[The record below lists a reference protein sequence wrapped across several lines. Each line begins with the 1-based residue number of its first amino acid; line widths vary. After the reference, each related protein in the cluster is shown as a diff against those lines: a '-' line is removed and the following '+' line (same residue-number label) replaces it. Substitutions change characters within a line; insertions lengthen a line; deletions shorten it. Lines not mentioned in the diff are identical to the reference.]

1 MSLFDVLG
9 WAGAVVILG
18 AYGLLTL
25 GRWRSDALRYQVAN
39 TVGAAALLVWAVS
52 IAAWQSALINA
63 VWAVVGV
70 VGLRRIWGRGD
81 RAVPPPHVGD

>member
-9 WAGAVVILG
+9 WVGAALILG

-25 GRWRSDALRYQVAN
+25 GRWESDALRYQVTN
-39 TVGAAALLVWAVS
+39 TVGAVALLVWACS
-52 IAAWQSALINA
+52 IAAWQSALINV

-70 VGLRRIWGRGD
+70 VGLRRIWSRSA
-81 RAVPPPHVGD
+81 RPVPPPHVGD